1 MTTQKKQGQQGQELE
16 QERKQQKEQKLEQGQ
31 QGQEKEQKLEQELE
45 KQELG
50 QQEQKQELQELEL
63 EQGQKLEQHEQGQGQ
78 GQEQEQQDEQ
88 GTKSFFSLNLLEWY
102 HGQKRDLP
110 WRRHRNPYYIWISE
124 IMLQQTRVDT
134 VIPYFNRFIE
144 RFPTVESLADAPE
157 EDVLKCW
164 EGLGYYSRARNLQH
178 AAKQVKELY
187 GGQVPN
193 DRDAVFALKGV
204 GPYTAGAILSIA
216 FNRPEPA
223 VDGNVMRVLSRYFLL
238 EDDIAKGPTRVKMER
253 LAAELIPEGEA
264 AHFNQALMELGAL
277 VCTPKSPRCL
287 TCPVME
293 HCAARLAGCETS
305 LPVKTK
311 AKPPRPE
318 ERLAALV
325 TGRGEHADR
334 VLIRQRPSS
343 GLLARMWELPHWPA
357 PPVAGGAPAALLPEA
372 AALDRLRR
380 SLQQAGI
387 FARPEGHWMAAE
399 HTFSHIVWT
408 LQVYH
413 CREEDAP
420 ALLAAEG
427 RAAYAAGHAAAAG
440 VAAGE
445 TPSAAGTPGGGVSAT
460 PAPAISSS
468 AAYLQA
474 DLFSAGAPPVEPFAD
489 GSEHPEDAG
498 AVRWINREDMANYAF
513 PNVFLKLLNAYFDE
527 IEQQKL

>member
-1 MTTQKKQGQQGQELE
+1 MKQQERQDLQERGEGRELKKGQDLQDQDERPKQLDFKEGQDKQDQELRE
-16 QERKQQKEQKLEQGQ
+16 AKQY
-31 QGQEKEQKLEQELE
+31 
-45 KQELG
+45 
-50 QQEQKQELQELEL
+50 
-63 EQGQKLEQHEQGQGQ
+63 
-78 GQEQEQQDEQ
+78 
-88 GTKSFFSLNLLEWY
+88 FSYHLLEWY
-102 HGQKRDLP
+102 QGQKRDLP

-164 EGLGYYSRARNLQH
+164 EGLGYYSRARNIQH

-193 DRDAVFALKGV
+193 DREAVFSLKGV

-223 VDGNVMRVLSRYFLL
+223 VDGNVMRVLSRYFLI

-264 AHFNQALMELGAL
+264 ASFNQALMELGAL
-277 VCTPKSPRCL
+277 VCTPKSPSCL

-318 ERLAALV
+318 ERLAALIE
-325 TGRGEHADR
+325 GRGAHAGQ
-334 VLIRQRPSS
+334 VLIRQRPQS
-343 GLLARMWELPHWPA
+343 GLLARMWELPHWQA
-357 PPVAGGAPAALLPEA
+357 PPAEGGAKSGRLPEA

-380 SLQQAGI
+380 SLRQAGI
-387 FARPEGHWMAAE
+387 SARPEEHWMAAE
-399 HTFSHIVWT
+399 HIFSHIVWT
-408 LQVYH
+408 LQVYR
-413 CREEDAP
+413 CREEDALP
-420 ALLAAEG
+420 LPIAAEG
-427 RAAYAAGHAAAAG
+427 RAAYTADAGLFP
-440 VAAGE
+440 E
-445 TPSAAGTPGGGVSAT
+445 MD
-460 PAPAISSS
+460 SSVPIER
-468 AAYLQA
+468 
-474 DLFSAGAPPVEPFAD
+474 FED
-489 GSEHPEDAG
+489 GNTSPEDGG
-498 AVRWINREDMANYAF
+498 AVRWISREDMANYAF
-513 PNVFLKLLNAYFDE
+513 PNVFLKLLNLYFDE
-527 IEQQKL
+527 QEELAKSGK

>member
-1 MTTQKKQGQQGQELE
+1 MTTN
-16 QERKQQKEQKLEQGQ
+16 
-31 QGQEKEQKLEQELE
+31 
-45 KQELG
+45 
-50 QQEQKQELQELEL
+50 
-63 EQGQKLEQHEQGQGQ
+63 
-78 GQEQEQQDEQ
+78 EQQDEQ
-88 GTKSFFSLNLLEWY
+88 QDEQQEAKSYFSRNLLEWY

-178 AAKQVKELY
+178 AAKQVKEEY

-193 DRDAVFALKGV
+193 DRDAVFGLKGV

-223 VDGNVMRVLSRYFLL
+223 VDGNVMRVLSRYFLI

-264 AHFNQALMELGAL
+264 SHFNQALMELGAL
-277 VCTPKSPRCL
+277 ICTPKSPRCL
-287 TCPVME
+287 PCPVME
-293 HCAARLAGCETS
+293 HCSARLAGCETS

-318 ERLAALV
+318 ERLAALIE
-325 TGRGEHADR
+325 GRGGHAGR

-357 PPVAGGAPAALLPEA
+357 PPAEGGASAALLPEA
-372 AALDRLRR
+372 AAQDRLRR
-380 SLQQAGI
+380 SLLQAGI

-408 LQVYH
+408 LQVYR
-413 CREEDAP
+413 CREEEAP
-420 ALLAAEG
+420 ALPLAAEG
-427 RAAYAAGHAAAAG
+427 RALYSAAAGNGAASADAAAIGAAPGAAGAATGPADPAAAADY
-440 VAAGE
+440 AAA
-445 TPSAAGTPGGGVSAT
+445 SAAGAGDRSAT
-460 PAPAISSS
+460 SQGMYNAGLTASVP
-468 AAYLQA
+468 A
-474 DLFSAGAPPVEPFAD
+474 DLFAD
-489 GSEHPEDAG
+489 GSGPVERFADGSGTAEDAG
-498 AVRWINREDMANYAF
+498 AVRWINRSDMANYAF

-527 IEQQKL
+527 QEGGAV

>member
-1 MTTQKKQGQQGQELE
+1 MMTINE
-16 QERKQQKEQKLEQGQ
+16 
-31 QGQEKEQKLEQELE
+31 
-45 KQELG
+45 
-50 QQEQKQELQELEL
+50 QQEQQQQQEA
-63 EQGQKLEQHEQGQGQ
+63 KLY
-78 GQEQEQQDEQ
+78 
-88 GTKSFFSLNLLEWY
+88 FSRNLLEWY

-178 AAKQVKELY
+178 AAKQVKEEY

-193 DRDAVFALKGV
+193 DRDAVFSLKGV

-223 VDGNVMRVLSRYFLL
+223 VDGNVMRVLSRYFLI
-238 EDDIAKGPTRVKMER
+238 EDDIAKGPTRIKMER

-264 AHFNQALMELGAL
+264 SHFNQALMELGAL
-277 VCTPKSPRCL
+277 ICTPKSPRCL
-287 TCPVME
+287 PCPVME
-293 HCAARLAGCETS
+293 HCSARLAGCETS

-325 TGRGEHADR
+325 EGRGEHAGR

-357 PPVAGGAPAALLPEA
+357 PPAAGGASAALLPETA
-372 AALDRLRR
+372 AQDRLRR
-380 SLQQAGI
+380 SLLQAGI

-408 LQVYH
+408 LQVYR
-413 CREEDAP
+413 CREEE
-420 ALLAAEG
+420 ALPLAAEG
-427 RAAYAAGHAAAAG
+427 RALYAAGPAPAALDPAAAASPVNPG
-440 VAAGE
+440 NATGPRLADLGAATDSGAAPDSAAPAELFAAGG
-445 TPSAAGTPGGGVSAT
+445 SGF
-460 PAPAISSS
+460 SSI
-468 AAYLQA
+468 
-474 DLFSAGAPPVEPFAD
+474 ERFAD
-489 GSEHPEDAG
+489 GAGSPENAG
-498 AVRWINREDMANYAF
+498 AIRWINRSDMANYAF

-527 IEQQKL
+527 QEGGAG

>member
-1 MTTQKKQGQQGQELE
+1 MTTHEQQEV
-16 QERKQQKEQKLEQGQ
+16 
-31 QGQEKEQKLEQELE
+31 
-45 KQELG
+45 
-50 QQEQKQELQELEL
+50 QQEQSV
-63 EQGQKLEQHEQGQGQ
+63 KL
-78 GQEQEQQDEQ
+78 
-88 GTKSFFSLNLLEWY
+88 FFSSHLLEWY

-144 RFPTVESLADAPE
+144 RFPTVESLAEAPE
-157 EDVLKCW
+157 EEVLKCW

-178 AAKQVKELY
+178 AARQVKELY
-187 GGQVPN
+187 GGQVPD
-193 DRDAVFALKGV
+193 DRDAVFGLKGV

-264 AHFNQALMELGAL
+264 SRFNQALMELGAL
-277 VCTPKSPRCL
+277 ICTPKSPSCL
-287 TCPVME
+287 PCPVME

-325 TGRGEHADR
+325 TGRGEHAGR
-334 VLIRQRPSS
+334 VLIRQRPQS

-357 PPVAGGAPAALLPEA
+357 PPAEGGAGALLPEA
-372 AALDRLRR
+372 AARDRLRR
-380 SLQQAGI
+380 SLLQAGI
-387 FARPEGHWMAAE
+387 FARPEGHWTAAE

-408 LQVYH
+408 LQVYT
-413 CREEDAP
+413 CREEDAL
-420 ALLAAEG
+420 ALPLAAEARASYAAAPAVADG
-427 RAAYAAGHAAAAG
+427 AARAAS
-440 VAAGE
+440 AGE
-445 TPSAAGTPGGGVSAT
+445 AAE
-460 PAPAISSS
+460 
-468 AAYLQA
+468 
-474 DLFSAGAPPVEPFAD
+474 PPVELFAD
-489 GSEHPEDAG
+489 GNGHPEDAG
-498 AVRWINREDMANYAF
+498 AVRWINREEMAGYAF
-513 PNVFLKLLNAYFDE
+513 PNVFLKLLNRYFDE
-527 IEQQKL
+527 VEQQQ

>member
-1 MTTQKKQGQQGQELE
+1 MTTHE
-16 QERKQQKEQKLEQGQ
+16 
-31 QGQEKEQKLEQELE
+31 
-45 KQELG
+45 
-50 QQEQKQELQELEL
+50 QQEQAQQET
-63 EQGQKLEQHEQGQGQ
+63 KL
-78 GQEQEQQDEQ
+78 
-88 GTKSFFSLNLLEWY
+88 FFSRNLLEWY

-178 AAKQVKELY
+178 AARQVKEQY
-187 GGQVPN
+187 GGMVPN
-193 DRDAVFALKGV
+193 DRDAVFSLKGV

-223 VDGNVMRVLSRYFLL
+223 VDGNVMRVLSRYFLM

-264 AHFNQALMELGAL
+264 SHFNQALMELGAL

-287 TCPVME
+287 PCPVME

-325 TGRGEHADR
+325 TGRGEHAGR

-357 PPVAGGAPAALLPEA
+357 PPAEGGASAALLPEA

-380 SLQQAGI
+380 SLRQAGI
-387 FARPEGHWMAAE
+387 FARPEEHWMAAE

-408 LQVYH
+408 LQVYR

-420 ALLAAEG
+420 ALPLAAEG
-427 RAAYAAGHAAAAG
+427 RAAYAAGNAAAAVPTDG
-440 VAAGE
+440 TQAG
-445 TPSAAGTPGGGVSAT
+445 A
-460 PAPAISSS
+460 APADGTQGG
-468 AAYLQA
+468 AAPADGTQA
-474 DLFSAGAPPVEPFAD
+474 GAVLASGMPPASVVRAMDTPDAYAVDLFPAADSPVEQFAD
-489 GSEHPEDAG
+489 GSGNPEDAG

-513 PNVFLKLLNAYFDE
+513 PNVFLKLLNHYFDE
-527 IEQQKL
+527 LEAQKL

>member
-1 MTTQKKQGQQGQELE
+1 MTTDKQ
-16 QERKQQKEQKLEQGQ
+16 
-31 QGQEKEQKLEQELE
+31 
-45 KQELG
+45 
-50 QQEQKQELQELEL
+50 
-63 EQGQKLEQHEQGQGQ
+63 
-78 GQEQEQQDEQ
+78 QEQEQQV
-88 GTKSFFSLNLLEWY
+88 KLFFSTNLLEWY
-102 HGQKRDLP
+102 KVQKRNLP

-178 AAKQVKELY
+178 AAKQVKDQY
-187 GGQVPN
+187 GGEVPN
-193 DRDAVFALKGV
+193 DRDAVFSLKGV

-238 EDDIAKGPTRVKMER
+238 EDDIAKVPTRVKMER

-264 AHFNQALMELGAL
+264 SHFNQALMELGAL
-277 VCTPKSPRCL
+277 ICTPKSPRCL
-287 TCPVME
+287 ICPVME

-318 ERLAALV
+318 ERLAALI
-325 TGRGEHADR
+325 TGSGEHAGK
-334 VLIRQRPSS
+334 VLIRQRPQS

-357 PPVAGGAPAALLPEA
+357 PPAAGGATGALLPEA

-380 SLQQAGI
+380 SLRQAGI
-387 FARPEGHWMAAE
+387 FARPEGHWTAAE

-408 LQVYH
+408 LQVYI
-413 CREEDAP
+413 CREEDGL
-420 ALLAAEG
+420 ALPLAAEA
-427 RAAYAAGHAAAAG
+427 RASYGTAAAEPAAGLL
-440 VAAGE
+440 
-445 TPSAAGTPGGGVSAT
+445 
-460 PAPAISSS
+460 PA
-468 AAYLQA
+468 
-474 DLFSAGAPPVEPFAD
+474 EPFAD
-489 GSEHPEDAG
+489 GDHPEDAG
-498 AVRWINREDMANYAF
+498 AVRWICREDMADYAF
-513 PNVFLKLLNAYFDE
+513 PNVFLKLLNSYFDE
-527 IEQQKL
+527 AEKEQV

>member
-1 MTTQKKQGQQGQELE
+1 MMTTHE
-16 QERKQQKEQKLEQGQ
+16 
-31 QGQEKEQKLEQELE
+31 
-45 KQELG
+45 
-50 QQEQKQELQELEL
+50 QQEQA
-63 EQGQKLEQHEQGQGQ
+63 
-78 GQEQEQQDEQ
+78 QQD
-88 GTKSFFSLNLLEWY
+88 TKLFFSRNLLEWY

-178 AAKQVKELY
+178 AARQVKEQH
-187 GGQVPN
+187 GGMVPN
-193 DRDAVFALKGV
+193 DRDAVFSLKGV

-223 VDGNVMRVLSRYFLL
+223 VDGNVMRVLSRYFLM

-253 LAAELIPEGEA
+253 LASELIPEGEA
-264 AHFNQALMELGAL
+264 SHFNQALMELGAL

-287 TCPVME
+287 PCPVME

-325 TGRGEHADR
+325 TGRGEHAGR

-357 PPVAGGAPAALLPEA
+357 PPAEGGASAALLPEA

-380 SLQQAGI
+380 SLRQAGI
-387 FARPEGHWMAAE
+387 FARPAEHWMAAE

-408 LQVYH
+408 LQVYR

-420 ALLAAEG
+420 ALPLAAEG
-427 RAAYAAGHAAAAG
+427 RAAYAAAAVPTDGGAAPADG
-440 VAAGE
+440 TQGGAASVEG
-445 TPSAAGTPGGGVSAT
+445 PQGGAVSVNGTPGT
-460 PAPAISSS
+460 TAPADGTQAG
-468 AAYLQA
+468 AALASGMPPASVVRAMDTPDAYEV
-474 DLFSAGAPPVEPFAD
+474 DLFSATDSPVEQFAD
-489 GSEHPEDAG
+489 GSGNPEDAG

-513 PNVFLKLLNAYFDE
+513 PNVFLKLLNHYFDE
-527 IEQQKL
+527 LEAQKL